1 MHTLR
6 YWSFARILLISAGWV
21 VLCLVLAAAWLA
33 FKLRGMSSSGSGGI
47 GAVAFGFNDPVLAI
61 LFVPPVGLLVM
72 WAIARWW

>member
-33 FKLRGMSSSGSGGI
+33 FV
-47 GAVAFGFNDPVLAI
+47 AVAQRRIGQLTAGPDRAASGEVPLVVQLILVYEVLGA
-61 LFVPPVGLLVM
+61 FLVL
-72 WAIARWW
+72 RSR